1 MSIAKRLG
9 LGVLC
14 SLVACLLCMVSCA
27 HKSAQEKSQAAMA
40 KKGGL
45 VITLAVSQPELTDS
59 VVSLLEARLTN
70 YGAKNTYVSITA
82 DGQIQTQV
90 PGVTEEEDAEIVRR
104 LLISR
109 GELEIWETYNLSE
122 LLSALTALNATD
134 SIFTILHPYINDDGT
149 PARGPMAG
157 LVLFDAKD
165 AVTAELTSPAA
176 QALLPTDVRFR
187 WSSSVVSYEYAE
199 LIALKARDGKAAF
212 TGECLT
218 DVETMDTKDCPYPNI
233 SMVMGDADP
242 WEKFTGENVGRS
254 IAFVVDGVVYSYP
267 MVVAAIPG
275 GKSQI
280 SGNMTYE
287 EAAALAAI
295 IKFGP
300 LPCEINMVEENIV
313 NPK

>member
-1 MSIAKRLG
+1 MA
-9 LGVLC
+9 
-14 SLVACLLCMVSCA
+14 ACLLCMNSCA
-27 HKSAQEKSQAAMA
+27 HKSAHEKSQAAMA

-59 VVSLLEARLTN
+59 VISLLEARLAN
-70 YGAKNTYVSITA
+70 YGAKNTYVSISA
-82 DGQIQTQV
+82 DGQIHAQV
-90 PGVTEEEDAEIVRR
+90 PGVTDEEDAELVRM
-104 LLISR
+104 LLTSR

-134 SIFTILHPYINDDGT
+134 SIFTVLQPYINDEGE
-149 PARGPMAG
+149 PMRGPIAG
-157 LVLFDAKD
+157 RVQLDNKD
-165 AVTAELTSPAA
+165 AVMAELTSPVA
-176 QALLPTDVRFR
+176 QALLPADVRFR

-199 LIALKARDGKAAF
+199 LIALKARDGKPAF

-218 DVETMDTKDCPYPNI
+218 DVESMKTKDCPYPNI
-233 SMVMGDADP
+233 SMVMGDADT
-242 WEKFTGENVGRS
+242 WERFTGENVGRS
-254 IAFVVDGVVYSYP
+254 IAFVVDGAVYSFP

-280 SGNMTYE
+280 SGNMTFE

-300 LPCEINMVEENIV
+300 LPCEASVMEENIV